1 MPAIPRQAESYT
13 KPWVQQGKAGRLCV
27 AIYPPTSNMDQHLR
41 TQQHLNNLQAFLD
54 YEQRLRDAYA
64 KSQDPQPGRWL
75 RSNNNRQHQR
85 NRKFTSL
92 G

>member
-41 TQQHLNNLQAFLD
+41 TQQHLNNYGYSGKRIQITGSD
-54 YEQRLRDAYA
+54 
-64 KSQDPQPGRWL
+64 
-75 RSNNNRQHQR
+75 NRIRQ
-85 NRKFTSL
+85 NRPA
-92 G
+92 

>member
-13 KPWVQQGKAGRLCV
+13 TPWVQQGKAGRLCV

-64 KSQDPQPGRWL
+64 KCQDPQPRRRL
-75 RSNNNRQHQR
+75 CSDNDRQHQR
-85 NRKFTSL
+85 NRKFTPPS
-92 G
+92 